1 MEEPINVTIEL
12 PALMMMLRPLNN
24 LVRTLIRQ
32 VPALAGDD
40 EMVNN
45 IELAFDEAFTNIS
58 RHAYPHNH
66 KGTVTVRIRIDTESL
81 EFQFED
87 HGACYDPS
95 KIRDPDLD
103 RPCESGL
110 GVWLMR
116 QVMDEFIYY
125 RREDGKNVLKL
136 VKRLQLQSR

>member
-95 KIRDPDLD
+95 PG
-103 RPCESGL
+103 CESGL